1 MIRIN
6 YNKLLKFTYKIF
18 KKVKL
23 NEFSAKT
30 VSLGI
35 CEASLRGVDSHGI
48 KLFPHYVKSSI
59 TGRKNP
65 KPKFKFYK
73 KFESAYLLDAD
84 NGYGIAAGFKA
95 IDKGIEVA
103 KKKGIC
109 MVGVKN
115 SSLPGALASITLRAA
130 KKGFVAFAFTH
141 ADALQL
147 TFGGKKAFFGT
158 NPICFVAPRYK
169 QEPFCLDMATT
180 QISWNKLLNYKRLNK
195 KLPNNVAADKDG
207 KITKNP
213 NRAKSLISIG
223 DYKGYGLAAMIE
235 IMCSVFLGMNF
246 GKDIPPMYKSSMS
259 KPRKLGQFYMVLRSD
274 AFVEKNNFIK
284 NLNKLCSTVK
294 KQKNKKNEKIYL
306 PNDKEI
312 ITSKQRIKNGI
323 PIDLTLYKEITK
335 ISKKYNLSI

>member
-1 MIRIN
+1 MIKIN
-6 YNKLLKFTYKIF
+6 YNKLLNFTYKIF

-23 NEFSAKT
+23 NEFSAKA

-65 KPKFKFYK
+65 KPKFKFYR
-73 KFESAYLLDAD
+73 KFESAFLLDAD

-95 IDKGIEVA
+95 VDKGIEVA

-115 SSLPGALASITLRAA
+115 SSHPGALASIALRAA
-130 KKGFVAFAFTH
+130 KKGFIAFAFTH
-141 ADALQL
+141 ADSLQL
-147 TFGGKKAFFGT
+147 TYGGRQAFFGT

-180 QISWNKLLNYKRLNK
+180 QISWNKLLNYKRLKK
-195 KLPNNVAADKDG
+195 KLPNNTAADKNG
-207 KITKNP
+207 KKTNNP
-213 NRAKSLISIG
+213 NLAKSLLSIG

-259 KPRKLGQFYMVLRSD
+259 KPRKLGQFYIILRSD

-284 NLNKLCSTVK
+284 NLNKMCLKVK
-294 KQKNKKNEKIYL
+294 KQKKKKNENIYL

-312 ITSKQRIKNGI
+312 IISKQRFKNGI
-323 PIDLTLYKEITK
+323 PVDQILYDEIKK
-335 ISKKYNLSI
+335 ISKKFKISI